1 MSETSLK
8 PVIEKLENLFS
19 KFNEKFY
26 NGELQTPIITVS
38 PDTTKGAYG
47 WCTAWKAW
55 SNKQPEQKKTVD
67 LAAMSKEDLEN
78 LKKDE
83 GFYEINICAE
93 HLARPFEQV
102 AETLLHEMVHLYNLQ
117 IGVQDTSRGGTYH
130 NKKYKEAAEQHGL
143 TVDIFPNSMYV
154 DAMGAASVFLL
165 GGDNA
170 TIRLYILSIMFGVL
184 YNFYHRKKYKIPV
197 FAIFNLILF
206 AFLRDIATAKL
217 MAVIIV
223 AFLLILEVKDIKFL
237 TPTFSIIFNAFIFFT
252 VVIMQS
258 ISNFYVNIFEALGRN
273 ATLTYRT
280 TLWSISFKWILERPW
295 FGYGYLDDDSFNF
308 MVKERTTTGLF
319 NTGNPHNTYL
329 TLLLAGGIVLLA
341 FFIFILI
348 RTSRMSRECPI
359 LITNVLSGF
368 LTTLMLHA
376 QVEGRDQAFIL
387 LICCGIYYVSK
398 IKDELPIINK
408 KRLKLFE

>member
-1 MSETSLK
+1 MWSTVKIGVTS
-8 PVIEKLENLFS
+8 
-19 KFNEKFY
+19 
-26 NGELQTPIITVS
+26 
-38 PDTTKGAYG
+38 
-47 WCTAWKAW
+47 
-55 SNKQPEQKKTVD
+55 
-67 LAAMSKEDLEN
+67 
-78 LKKDE
+78 DE
-83 GFYEINICAE
+83 GSF
-93 HLARPFEQV
+93 FEW
-102 AETLLHEMVHLYNLQ
+102 A
-117 IGVQDTSRGGTYH
+117 
-130 NKKYKEAAEQHGL
+130 YKIGL
-143 TVDIFPNSMYV
+143 TCTVLNTISAIIFPNSMYV

-170 TIRLYILSIMFGVL
+170 AIRLYILSIMFGVL

-217 MAVIIV
+217 MAVIII
-223 AFLLILEVKDIKFL
+223 AFLFILELKDIKFL
-237 TPTFSIIFNAFIFFT
+237 TPTFAIIFNAFIFFT

-308 MVKERTTTGLF
+308 MVKERTATGLF

-329 TLLLAGGIVLLA
+329 TLLLAGGIVLFT
-341 FFIFILI
+341 FFIIILI
-348 RTSRMSRECPI
+348 RTSKMSRECPI
-359 LITNVLSGF
+359 FITNVLSGF
-368 LTTLMLHA
+368 LATLMLHA

-387 LICCGIYYVSK
+387 LICCVIYYVSK
-398 IKDELPIINK
+398 IKDGLPIINK
-408 KRLKLFE
+408 KRLKLFR

>member
-8 PVIEKLENLFS
+8 PVIDKLENLFS

-143 TVDIFPNSMYV
+143 TVGKDAKYGWTVTTLNDEAKAFVSSFQDKKFELHRKSFPKIP
-154 DAMGAASVFLL
+154 GAAKTKWSTRKYVCPMC
-165 GGDNA
+165 GTIIRATKEVHVVCGDCEVE
-170 TIRLYILSIMFGVL
+170 FEEE
-184 YNFYHRKKYKIPV
+184 
-197 FAIFNLILF
+197 
-206 AFLRDIATAKL
+206 
-217 MAVIIV
+217 AV
-223 AFLLILEVKDIKFL
+223 
-237 TPTFSIIFNAFIFFT
+237 
-252 VVIMQS
+252 
-258 ISNFYVNIFEALGRN
+258 
-273 ATLTYRT
+273 
-280 TLWSISFKWILERPW
+280 
-295 FGYGYLDDDSFNF
+295 
-308 MVKERTTTGLF
+308 
-319 NTGNPHNTYL
+319 
-329 TLLLAGGIVLLA
+329 
-341 FFIFILI
+341 
-348 RTSRMSRECPI
+348 
-359 LITNVLSGF
+359 
-368 LTTLMLHA
+368 
-376 QVEGRDQAFIL
+376 
-387 LICCGIYYVSK
+387 
-398 IKDELPIINK
+398 
-408 KRLKLFE
+408 

>member
-1 MSETSLK
+1 
-8 PVIEKLENLFS
+8 
-19 KFNEKFY
+19 
-26 NGELQTPIITVS
+26 
-38 PDTTKGAYG
+38 
-47 WCTAWKAW
+47 
-55 SNKQPEQKKTVD
+55 
-67 LAAMSKEDLEN
+67 
-78 LKKDE
+78 
-83 GFYEINICAE
+83 
-93 HLARPFEQV
+93 
-102 AETLLHEMVHLYNLQ
+102 
-117 IGVQDTSRGGTYH
+117 
-130 NKKYKEAAEQHGL
+130 
-143 TVDIFPNSMYV
+143 
-154 DAMGAASVFLL
+154 
-165 GGDNA
+165 
-170 TIRLYILSIMFGVL
+170 
-184 YNFYHRKKYKIPV
+184 
-197 FAIFNLILF
+197 
-206 AFLRDIATAKL
+206 

-223 AFLLILEVKDIKFL
+223 AFLLILEVKDIKSL

-295 FGYGYLDDDSFNF
+295 FGYGYL
-308 MVKERTTTGLF
+308 VKERTTTGLV

-329 TLLLAGGIVLLA
+329 TLLLAGGIALLA

-387 LICCGIYYVSK
+387 LICCVIYYVSK

>member
-1 MSETSLK
+1 MKGKIRLTTLCYILGIFWIYKFECLLYVDRLFAVFYLGLSLLQLFIAIYLLQGNEYK
-8 PVIEKLENLFS
+8 IGGYDKL
-19 KFNEKFY
+19 
-26 NGELQTPIITVS
+26 IIAFCVLM
-38 PDTTKGAYG
+38 
-47 WCTAWKAW
+47 TA
-55 SNKQPEQKKTVD
+55 
-67 LAAMSKEDLEN
+67 
-78 LKKDE
+78 
-83 GFYEINICAE
+83 INIINKTSYTHCLKE
-93 HLARPFEQV
+93 VIRI
-102 AETLLHEMVHLYNLQ
+102 LLMWSTVK
-117 IGVQDTSRGGTYH
+117 IGVTSDGG
-130 NKKYKEAAEQHGL
+130 KFFKWAYKISLAC
-143 TVDIFPNSMYV
+143 TVLNTISVIIFPNSMYV

-387 LICCGIYYVSK
+387 LICCVIYYVSK

>member
-1 MSETSLK
+1 MKKSSTFLKKPIDKGKRPCYNEYKFKVIEQNRCNGRKDEVRMSETSLK

-55 SNKQPEQKKTVD
+55 SNKQPEQKKTAD

-143 TVDIFPNSMYV
+143 TVGK
-154 DAMGAASVFLL
+154 DA
-165 GGDNA
+165 
-170 TIRLYILSIMFGVL
+170 
-184 YNFYHRKKYKIPV
+184 K
-197 FAIFNLILF
+197 
-206 AFLRDIATAKL
+206 
-217 MAVIIV
+217 
-223 AFLLILEVKDIKFL
+223 
-237 TPTFSIIFNAFIFFT
+237 
-252 VVIMQS
+252 
-258 ISNFYVNIFEALGRN
+258 
-273 ATLTYRT
+273 
-280 TLWSISFKWILERPW
+280 
-295 FGYGYLDDDSFNF
+295 
-308 MVKERTTTGLF
+308 
-319 NTGNPHNTYL
+319 
-329 TLLLAGGIVLLA
+329 
-341 FFIFILI
+341 
-348 RTSRMSRECPI
+348 
-359 LITNVLSGF
+359 
-368 LTTLMLHA
+368 
-376 QVEGRDQAFIL
+376 
-387 LICCGIYYVSK
+387 
-398 IKDELPIINK
+398 
-408 KRLKLFE
+408 